1 MTFFFCGI
9 RQIGCFCFVLAA
21 KGQRSEID
29 KIFCLKYAR
38 LKNEGKR
45 QILSKTRSAR
55 IFRFTSLGY
64 LCQSNKEQSSKD
76 ASDNEEWER
85 EMNWRIK

>member
-1 MTFFFCGI
+1 M
-9 RQIGCFCFVLAA
+9 
-21 KGQRSEID
+21 
-29 KIFCLKYAR
+29 
-38 LKNEGKR
+38 
-45 QILSKTRSAR
+45 SKTRSAR